1 MKSYN
6 GLEGLPDVL
15 KKSISLVYKA
25 VAPSHGIIDF
35 IYIYLYIE
43 RERACVHAHG
53 LGVKGVYLLKSYI
66 S

>member
-1 MKSYN
+1 M
-6 GLEGLPDVL
+6 L